1 MKKTVELQ
9 LDFMQGPIWI
19 SNTRTGE
26 PLTGIDIVDTDEKIR
41 ELNKKISEMYDEY
54 YEFDSHDMP
63 CYFNEEKEKKEKYI
77 MLSLLKQLNDRLA
90 EINDG
95 SFVVKDYITDYYKNL

>member
-1 MKKTVELQ
+1 METIKLM
-9 LDFMQGPIWI
+9 LDFLQGPIWI
-19 SNTRTGE
+19 SDVDTGE
-26 PLTGIDIVDTDEKIR
+26 PFTCIDIVDNDRKIW
-41 ELNKKISEMYDEY
+41 EINKKIAELYNGY

-63 CYFNEEKEKKEKYI
+63 VWFNHEKEKKDKDL

-95 SFVVKDYITDYYKNL
+95 SYVVEDYLTDYYKNL